1 MEAERLNEKYANA
14 ARSDEFG
21 PWYVLDNAAM
31 IFPVMSDRSAT
42 YLFRLAAT
50 LTEPVHLPS
59 LSSALARIAPRF
71 PYYMVDLHRGFFW
84 NYLQPLNKVPA
95 PVPDHRYPV
104 QDFDVRKRGQFP
116 FRVRVKGRRIA
127 LEMHHALSDGGGAL
141 VFFKTLLAQ
150 YFRYRGVESEPAPD
164 VFDPDGTPHP
174 EEYEDAYNRFFRSEL
189 PVPEPRPNAFRIVS
203 PLLPPYQFRVTTGIL
218 PVDKVK
224 EVSKSLGVTVTELF
238 CAAIMDAL
246 QEIRESY
253 PAWMRRRSG
262 PMATLEVPIN
272 MRKIYPTRTMRNF
285 SLYFMPSV
293 DLRLGHYEF
302 GELAELVHHR
312 IKSESPEREI
322 PRQMARNVGIS
333 RKQYV
338 RLLPLGLKEVVM
350 RAAYNS
356 LGKRFMSG
364 GVSNLGPLAL
374 PEPLGSRVERMECLM
389 PPSRVTCGN
398 LGAVT
403 WGDRIYANFGSLMRS
418 REVER
423 LAFKRLAS
431 LGIPVRLECNMEDPV

>member
-1 MEAERLNEKYANA
+1 MEAERLNQKYANA

-31 IFPVMSDRSAT
+31 IFPVMSDRVAT

-59 LSSALARIAPRF
+59 LSAALARIAPRF

-84 NYLQPLNKVPA
+84 NYLQPLEKVPA
-95 PVPDHRYPV
+95 PVPDQRHPV

-116 FRVRVKGRRIA
+116 FRVRVRGRRIA

-141 VFFKTLLAQ
+141 VFFKTLLAW
-150 YFRYRGVESEPAPD
+150 YFRLRGIESEAAPD

-189 PVPEPRPNAFRIVS
+189 PVPEPRPNAFRISS
-203 PLLPPYQFRVTTGIL
+203 PLLAPYQFRVTTGIL

-224 EVSKSLGVTVTELF
+224 EVSKRLGVTVTELF

-333 RKQYV
+333 RKKYV

-350 RAAYNS
+350 RMAYNS
-356 LGKRFMSG
+356 MGKRFMSG
-364 GVSNLGPLAL
+364 GVSNLGLLTL
-374 PEPLGSRVERMECLM
+374 PEPLGSRVERIECLM

-403 WGDRIYANFGSLMRS
+403 WGDKIYANFGSLMRS
-418 REVER
+418 RDVER

-431 LGIPVRLECNMEDPV
+431 LGIPVRLECNMEDPL

>member
-1 MEAERLNEKYANA
+1 MEAERLNQKYANA

-31 IFPVMSDRSAT
+31 IFPVMSDRVAT

-59 LSSALARIAPRF
+59 LSAALARIAPRF

-84 NYLQPLNKVPA
+84 NYLQPLDKIPA
-95 PVPDHRYPV
+95 PVLDTLYPV

-116 FRVRVKGRRIA
+116 FRVRVRGRRIA

-141 VFFKTLLAQ
+141 IFFKTLLAW
-150 YFRYRGVESEPAPD
+150 YFRLRGIESEPAPD
-164 VFDPDGTPHP
+164 VFDPDAPPHP

-189 PVPEPRPNAFRIVS
+189 PVPESRPNAFRISS

-218 PVDKVK
+218 PVNKVK
-224 EVSKSLGVTVTELF
+224 EVSKGLGVTVTELF

-246 QEIRESY
+246 QEIRKSY

-272 MRKIYPTRTMRNF
+272 MRKIYPSRTMRNF

-322 PRQMARNVGIS
+322 PRQIARNVGLS

-338 RLLPLGLKEVVM
+338 RLLPLGVKEVAM

-356 LGKRFMSG
+356 MGKRFMSG
-364 GVSNLGPLAL
+364 GVSNLGLLTL
-374 PEPLGSRVERMECLM
+374 PEPLGSRVERLECLM

-403 WGDRIYANFGSLMRS
+403 WEDKIYANFGSLMKS

-431 LGIPVRLECNMEDPV
+431 LGIPVRLECNMEDPL